1 MAQMPSE
8 SAGSGPE
15 DPKAFI
21 LTRARSEV
29 HLLLDYLSACPDNTI
44 SSLSLANPPAGSG
57 LPADWIEKVCQ
68 ITWPPRRGGATEAEI
83 GEEADQAALLLKARD
98 YLNSLAEPASGTTIA
113 FTLLVT
119 QEESGERRRHRREE
133 ATGPVP
139 SRSSL
144 AADAYPDLVPRARQ
158 FRRHLRLMTW
168 VPAAWLIVTVL
179 LSWYLVIGNAALGDY
194 SEAVLA
200 TTRVAADTN
209 GFRQEAAASK
219 DPLKRAV
226 AAKTGAGL
234 PCDPAAAAAANP
246 AAPAAAPAGPCP
258 DLSAEGQRN
267 RAERG
272 LRNWTFGLGDH
283 ATASWLAALLGSAV
297 LPVLYGF
304 VGAAAAVVRALSSR
318 MRASLLSPRDM
329 QLSVQQLVLGAVIGA
344 CISLFVGG
352 PDTDPNSTLF
362 GPVALSASA
371 VSFVAGFGVESVFQA
386 LEAVIKRVFNLT
398 PAPTDRVPSP
408 RDPG

>member
-1 MAQMPSE
+1 MAQMPSDG
-8 SAGSGPE
+8 AGSGPE

-29 HLLLDYLSACPDNTI
+29 PLLLDYLWACPDNTI

-57 LPADWIEKVCQ
+57 LPADWIEKVCE
-68 ITWPPRRGGATEAEI
+68 ITWPPKRNPAAEAEI
-83 GEEADQAALLLKARD
+83 GDEADQAALLLKARD
-98 YLNSLAEPASGTTIA
+98 YLNSLAAPASGTTIA

-119 QEESGERRRHRREE
+119 QEESGESRRRRHEGAE
-133 ATGPVP
+133 SVP

-144 AADAYPDLVPRARQ
+144 AADAYPDLVARARH

-194 SEAVLA
+194 SEAVQA

-209 GFRQEAAASK
+209 GFRQEASSK
-219 DPLKRAV
+219 DPLKRGV
-226 AAKTGAGL
+226 GVKPGAGL
-234 PCDPAAAAAANP
+234 PCAPAAAAVANQAPP
-246 AAPAAAPAGPCP
+246 ATTPADPCP

-272 LRNWTFGLGDH
+272 LRNWTLGFGDH

-304 VGAAAAVVRALSSR
+304 VGAAAAVVRSLSSR

-352 PDTDPNSTLF
+352 PDTEPNSTLF